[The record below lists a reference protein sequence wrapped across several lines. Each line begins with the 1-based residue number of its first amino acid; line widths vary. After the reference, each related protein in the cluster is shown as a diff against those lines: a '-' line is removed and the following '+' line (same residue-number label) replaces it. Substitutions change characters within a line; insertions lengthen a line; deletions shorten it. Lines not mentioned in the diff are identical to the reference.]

1 MQNIIHLSNWFE
13 FFSCNKEIQYQI
25 QNEDVNEYEEKTRV
39 YYNLFWIAKD
49 QVQRYIQNV
58 CVTHSRRD
66 FHMTT
71 LVHPDTLLNKKE
83 RLRARKHILACTSKI
98 YAIGGCGP
106 FFRSLLSQDY
116 QKSALILFFPVID
129 WDLQGL
135 DTETFFILHEKH
147 ERYNRIRDKSMLIKL
162 PGGFFFDK
170 NAYIYNTVEDL
181 MLLLMSAEEE
191 QLRQKKSKKLWIKLP
206 PLGLGPGVYTW
217 NGIHIGIYLI
227 EPFFWA
233 LLIAL
238 NAFQWTQIGVL
249 EIVDITKQFA
259 ITPTWPEKVNNIQIV
274 VKQQRDILDFSPLT
288 TMYNSMNNTM
298 NNLINNDTNKDVKD
312 SSMQLTG
319 PKIEEYDPCIVCP
332 GDVFAWPGNDFYD
345 TCLNSMIGNNT
356 SLRRMGSPFSNPFL
370 QNSNVY
376 VPVRVPIKQIFG
388 TQLWWPPR
396 EFSAT

>member
-1 MQNIIHLSNWFE
+1 MQNIIHLSNWFP
-13 FFSCNKEIQYQI
+13 FFSCNKEIQNQI

-106 FFRSLLSQDY
+106 FFRRLLTQEH

-129 WDLQGL
+129 WDLPNL
-135 DTETFFILHEKH
+135 DAETFFILHEKH
-147 ERYNRIRDKSMLIKL
+147 ERYKRIRDKSMLIRL
-162 PGGFFFDK
+162 PGGFFFDE
-170 NAYIYNTVEDL
+170 NAYIYNTVEDI

-206 PLGLGPGVYTW
+206 PLGLGAGVYTW
-217 NGIHIGIYLI
+217 NGIHIGTYLI
-227 EPFFWA
+227 QPFFWA

-274 VKQQRDILDFSPLT
+274 VKQERDILDFSPL
-288 TMYNSMNNTM
+288 SSS
-298 NNLINNDTNKDVKD
+298 ISVNNDTNKEVKD
-312 SSMQLTG
+312 LYVQSAM
-319 PKIEEYDPCIVCP
+319 PNIEEYDPCIVCP
-332 GDVFAWPGNDFYD
+332 GDVFSWPGNDFYD

-356 SLRRMGSPFSNPFL
+356 SLRRIGSPFSNPSL

-376 VPVRVPIKQIFG
+376 VPVRVPMKQIFN

-396 EFSAT
+396 EFSVT

>member
-1 MQNIIHLSNWFE
+1 MQNIIHLSNWFQ
-13 FFSCNKEIQYQI
+13 FFSCNTEIQNQI
-25 QNEDVNEYEEKTRV
+25 QNEDMNEFEEKTRV
-39 YYNLFWIAKD
+39 YYNSFWISND

-58 CVTHSRRD
+58 CVTHSRKD

-83 RLRARKHILACTSKI
+83 RLRARKHILACNSQI

-106 FFRSLLSQDY
+106 FFRTLLTPET
-116 QKSALILFFPVID
+116 QKRALILFFPVID

-135 DTETFFILHEKH
+135 DAETFFILHEKH
-147 ERYNRIRDKSMLIKL
+147 ERYKRIRDKSMLIRL
-162 PGGFFFDK
+162 PGGFFFDE
-170 NAYIYNTVEDL
+170 NAYIYSTVEDI

-217 NGIHIGIYLI
+217 NGIHIGTYLMQ
-227 EPFFWA
+227 PFFWA
-233 LLIAL
+233 VLIAL

-274 VKQQRDILDFSPLT
+274 VKQQRDILDFSPVSP
-288 TMYNSMNNTM
+288 NFNNIFS
-298 NNLINNDTNKDVKD
+298 NNNVN
-312 SSMQLTG
+312 
-319 PKIEEYDPCIVCP
+319 IEDYDPCIVCP

-356 SLRRMGSPFSNPFL
+356 SLRRMGSPFSNLSL

-376 VPVRVPIKQIFG
+376 VPVRVPIKQIFN